1 MPCRFNS
8 KGALARF
15 GLVGPGERASLS
27 GRAGERASG
36 RAGGPRRARGSPST
50 PASLTAAS
58 DCGSG
63 TVANLK
69 RNFRILATMLHWHER
84 RLGAPGARAPAW
96 SGPPTPPA
104 LALAR
109 TDVRVRTHR
118 QQSSTY

>member
-15 GLVGPGERASLS
+15 GLVGPGER
-27 GRAGERASG
+27 G
-36 RAGGPRRARGSPST
+36 ARGSPST

-69 RNFRILATMLHWHER
+69 GNFRILATMHHWHER
-84 RLGAPGARAPAW
+84 RLGAPARAPAW